1 MVKYTNNVQVNDR
14 IKRHKL
20 PPRPQQKTRRIP
32 FIVFVGLIF
41 ILTFFFKNN
50 PTTKKESDLPVISS
64 NSSLP
69 TNAEFDN
76 VINSALNGYIGAE
89 FFDTANYLANRYK
102 SHNDKA
108 HFEVM
113 KLLSKGDIYNDKQLK
128 LINSLDN
135 AENIIIAINNVN
147 KYITEHSNNNM

>member
-1 MVKYTNNVQVNDR
+1 MVNYTNNIQVKDR

-32 FIVFVGLIF
+32 LIVFVGLICA
-41 ILTFFFKNN
+41 LTFFFKNN
-50 PTTKKESDLPVISS
+50 PTVKKDSDLPVISS

-69 TNAEFDN
+69 SNTEFDN
-76 VINSALNGYIGAE
+76 IINSALHGYIGAE

-102 SHNDKA
+102 SNNDTA
-108 HFEVM
+108 HYEVM
-113 KLLSKGDIYNDKQLK
+113 KLLSKGDIYNDKQLE

-135 AENIIIAINNVN
+135 AENIIIAINNAN
-147 KYITEHSNNNM
+147 KYVTENSNKKM